1 MLSINRMTCRNE
13 KRWKKTWM
21 EKQRKKER
29 KKERNKER
37 KQASKKD
44 RKKDR
49 KTGKTGR
56 RKGRDTS
63 VRTRCFNCDQCW
75 DSSALESITRTTSM
89 HKLSTCPQSG
99 YVSIFCALQIQWLPT
114 KVNHVPQ
121 NLEGTLVFW
130 YTHKHTSLWLAVDFL
145 WIK

>member
-1 MLSINRMTCRNE
+1 MVFCNAWVALVSLYVYNLYNCKE
-13 KRWKKTWM
+13 KYVFNSCYIYIYICACVCVSSELVQDVVHQPYDLQERKAMKKNMNGET
-21 EKQRKKER
+21 KKER

-63 VRTRCFNCDQCW
+63 VRTRCFNCDQC
-75 DSSALESITRTTSM
+75 
-89 HKLSTCPQSG
+89 
-99 YVSIFCALQIQWLPT
+99 
-114 KVNHVPQ
+114 
-121 NLEGTLVFW
+121 
-130 YTHKHTSLWLAVDFL
+130 
-145 WIK
+145 